1 MIKLDLRSERTVYYK
16 AARNRLSPISN
27 NNFHLNHDLAVAL
40 QSEFVYDTVYAILDR
55 DMTDEYLEKECN
67 NEEYDLYK
75 TVEYKLILDGPD
87 FEYVE
92 DTMKRLLNRR
102 PEENDLYVALSKILD
117 KKVMNV
123 HTAHNRSLDRYDFT
137 SIRYMQR
144 RHIIWVAL
152 AEPLTYI
159 SKVNTNSVLK
169 DTYKLK
175 LYKNLMETQLLSAL
189 STIGLE
195 ELRSS
200 TPVVNLRNE
209 KLTASIGIR
218 NKFRNE
224 LQRVLSIHIYDILG
238 DMFDG
243 ELINIFN
250 AFSLDKQKFIDELID
265 TATSLHS
272 TNIQINDTSFD

>member
-1 MIKLDLRSERTVYYK
+1 MIKLDLSSERTVYYK
-16 AARNRLSPISN
+16 AARERLSPIGYN
-27 NNFHLNHDLAVAL
+27 NYHLNHDLAVAL

-55 DMTDEYLEKECN
+55 DMTDERLEIECN
-67 NEEYDLYK
+67 NAEYDLYK
-75 TVEYKLILDGPD
+75 TVEYKLVLDGPD

-92 DTMKRLLNRR
+92 DTLKRLLNRR
-102 PEENDLYVALSKILD
+102 SEDNDLYVALSKILD
-117 KKVMNV
+117 KKVANI
-123 HTAHNRSLDRYDFT
+123 HTAHKRSLDRYDFS

-144 RHIIWVAL
+144 RHVIWVAL

-159 SKVNTNSVLK
+159 SKANANSVLK

-189 STIGLE
+189 ATIGLE
-195 ELRSS
+195 ELRSG
-200 TPVVNLRNE
+200 TPVINLCNE
-209 KLTASIGIR
+209 KLTVLISVR

-224 LQRVLSIHIYDILG
+224 LRRVLSIHMYDILG

-265 TATSLHS
+265 TATGLHS
-272 TNIQINDTSFD
+272 ANIPINDTSFD